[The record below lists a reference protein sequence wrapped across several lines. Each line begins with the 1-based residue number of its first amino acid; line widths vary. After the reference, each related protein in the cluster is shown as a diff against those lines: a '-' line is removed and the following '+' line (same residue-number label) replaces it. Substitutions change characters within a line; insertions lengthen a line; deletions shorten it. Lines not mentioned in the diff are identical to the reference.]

1 MKDVRADHPGGAP
14 AAVRDG
20 EWTRDGSGAP
30 VRRVARQMSTP
41 AASGASGADARL
53 PDDVL
58 AEQVQRL
65 TVYALVAGGLW
76 TLGLVM
82 DAVIFPWAIG
92 APVNPTSVAINALG
106 VLGAVGTYVWV
117 KFSGSTLLAKSD
129 AGLWL
134 MLLQAADLALLETW
148 AIDPTMAV
156 MGHVSWTTVVI
167 LLSAMIV
174 PSTPRRMFVAS
185 LVAASL
191 APFGVWLAY
200 LRGVDTPSALN
211 TFLMYLPTYACAIAA
226 VVPARMFQR
235 MGRRLREARD
245 LGSYE
250 LVERLGEGG
259 MGEVWRARHRL
270 LARPAAIKLVRP
282 AMLGA
287 DDASE
292 TRLALRRFES
302 EAQATAALT
311 SPHTIRLFD
320 FGATEDGRFYYV
332 MELLDGRDMASLVQQ
347 AGALPAPRVLYLL
360 KQVCHSLAEA
370 HARGLVHR
378 DIKPANI
385 FVCRMGLD
393 DDVVKVL
400 DFGLVQHVATRD
412 STLDLTQSV
421 TSLGK
426 VVGTPAFM
434 APESLAGHGSVDH
447 RADLYAFGCVA
458 YYLLTG
464 EHVFEGRTPLQ
475 AMIDHVSTVPAA
487 PSTRTS
493 QPIPEWLDHLVLA
506 CLAKDPGDRPRT
518 ATEILQRIAML
529 EAGPKWT
536 SAQARDWW
544 QAQRP
549 ATAAAADAA
558 VTAL

>member
-1 MKDVRADHPGGAP
+1 MKGVRADHPGGAP
-14 AAVRDG
+14 AAALDG

-41 AASGASGADARL
+41 AASGSSGADARL
-53 PDDVL
+53 PDDLL

-82 DAVIFPWAIG
+82 DAVVFPWAIG
-92 APVNPTSVAINALG
+92 APVNPASVAINALG
-106 VLGAVGTYVWV
+106 VLGAAGTYVWV

-174 PSTPRRMFVAS
+174 PSTPRKMFVAS

-200 LRGVDTPSALN
+200 LRGVDTPSPLN
-211 TFLMYLPTYACAIAA
+211 TFLMYLPTYACAVAA

-347 AGALPAPRVLYLL
+347 AGPLPVPRVLYLL

-412 STLDLTQSV
+412 ATQDLTQSV

-434 APESLAGHGSVDH
+434 APESLAGDGSVDH

-475 AMIDHVSTVPAA
+475 AMIDHVSTPPPA
-487 PSTRTS
+487 PSTRIS
-493 QPIPEWLDHLVLA
+493 QPIQEWLDHLVLS
-506 CLAKDPGDRPRT
+506 CLAKDPGDRPRS
-518 ATEILQRIAML
+518 AAEIVQRIAML

-544 QAQRP
+544 QAQPTINR
-549 ATAAAADAA
+549 
-558 VTAL
+558 